1 MKILIIAYYYPPC
14 VGIAANRPAAFAENF
29 SIENEVKVITRH
41 WTGNENQW
49 VDYLISNDT
58 PKQSEHVSERLEVI
72 RLPYR
77 EKLRKNNSVKTLW
90 DTFSGKVDPEID
102 SMQFLPEASGLIA
115 NWKPD
120 VLLVSSPPLNIITL
134 ADQLSKEH
142 DLPYIA
148 DFRDFENHIILN
160 SQKTTDPKERILFYL
175 KSKHVKANLRRANAI
190 TAVNREIIDYF
201 QKDLQKPVELIFNGF
216 EQDLFDR
223 FIPLEQLK
231 LDYFTVSI
239 IGTIY
244 PSQDLEIFL
253 DAFQKILQ
261 KNPEISMRF
270 QFIGTNSLPEIGFRI
285 REALPS
291 DKILLTE
298 RIPRHE
304 AIRYMEQSHLLWQPE
319 MKGYTGMYTG
329 KMFEYL
335 GAKRPIL
342 IAPSLGDVLDRL
354 LEETKAGKS
363 FHSSDE
369 ISDYILHQYN
379 EWEKN
384 GFISYEGNDA
394 SISFYSRENQ
404 SQRLLH
410 FIQHAIEKH

>member
-1 MKILIIAYYYPPC
+1 M
-14 VGIAANRPAAFAENF
+14 
-29 SIENEVKVITRH
+29 
-41 WTGNENQW
+41 
-49 VDYLISNDT
+49 
-58 PKQSEHVSERLEVI
+58 
-72 RLPYR
+72 
-77 EKLRKNNSVKTLW
+77 
-90 DTFSGKVDPEID
+90 
-102 SMQFLPEASGLIA
+102 
-115 NWKPD
+115 
-120 VLLVSSPPLNIITL
+120 LLVSSPPLNIITL

-160 SQKTTDPKERILFYL
+160 SQKTADPKERILFYL

-270 QFIGTNSLPEIGFRI
+270 QFIGTNSLPEIGSRI

-379 EWEKN
+379 KWEKN

>member
-29 SIENEVKVITRH
+29 STGNEVKVITRH

-49 VDYLISNDT
+49 MDYLVSNDT

-90 DTFSGKVDPEID
+90 DSFSGKVDPEID
-102 SMQFLPEASGLIA
+102 SMQFLPETSELIT

-134 ADQLSKEH
+134 ANQLSKLH
-142 DLPYIA
+142 KLPFVA

-160 SQKTTDPKERILFYL
+160 TQKPSDLKERILFYF
-175 KSKHVKANLRRANAI
+175 KSKHVKASLQRSKAI
-190 TAVNREIIDYF
+190 TAVNREIIEYF

-216 EQDLFDR
+216 EQDLFDQ

-231 LDYFTVSI
+231 LDHFTISI
-239 IGTIY
+239 IGTVY

-253 DAFQKILQ
+253 DAFQKVLQ
-261 KNPEISMRF
+261 KNPEIRIRF
-270 QFIGTNSLPEIGFRI
+270 QFIGTNSLPEIGSRI

-298 RIPRHE
+298 RIPRQE

-329 KMFEYL
+329 KIFEYL

-342 IAPSLGDVLDRL
+342 IAPSLGDVLDKL

-363 FHSSDE
+363 FRSSVE
-369 ISDYILHQYN
+369 ISEYILHQYN

-384 GFISYEGNDA
+384 GFISYEGNDS

-404 SQRLLH
+404 SERLLH
-410 FIQHAIEKH
+410 FMQRSIEKQ

>member
-49 VDYLISNDT
+49 MDYLISNDT
-58 PKQSEHVSERLEVI
+58 PKQNEHVSERLEVI

-90 DTFSGKVDPEID
+90 DTFSGKVDSEID

-134 ADQLSKEH
+134 ADQLSKEY

-160 SQKTTDPKERILFYL
+160 SQKATDPKERILFYF

-244 PSQDLEIFL
+244 PSQDLGIFL

-270 QFIGTNSLPEIGFRI
+270 QFIGTNSLPEIGSRI